1 MTVDP
6 NNFTIEIDLVAVR
19 KAAEDVRDRLTQI
32 RRQLD
37 LTTYEY
43 TRRVRIAPTEIPH
56 SHPEVARTPYAAKSA
71 INLES
76 PQRCRA
82 PWRSPRR
89 DGIFRW
95 SFRTST
101 RRVRSKGRRPLEAGA
116 TEEGYLGGSPAL
128 ARPRG

>member
-76 PQRCRA
+76 PRRCR
-82 PWRSPRR
+82 
-89 DGIFRW
+89 GMNVVI
-95 SFRTST
+95 
-101 RRVRSKGRRPLEAGA
+101 LILLAG
-116 TEEGYLGGSPAL
+116 TL
-128 ARPRG
+128 